1 MESISIIQPPFA
13 YPSATHRSSHAAV
26 RTSQADEPEILCRCE
41 ETHVHHQLRAIR
53 TICFSVVPPAVP
65 PPPLPAQ
72 SFSNLLTTK
81 VPSELVAKVAFV
93 PLSINHPIHPGLR
106 LNQKKSLPACTPTV
120 YLIVGIPHI
129 TEPVAIIL

>member
-1 MESISIIQPPFA
+1 MFVHVVLPTPSRCTLSIPQS
-13 YPSATHRSSHAAV
+13 
-26 RTSQADEPEILCRCE
+26 EPLGE
-41 ETHVHHQLRAIR
+41 ELPD
-53 TICFSVVPPAVP
+53 SL
-65 PPPLPAQ
+65 PLPAQ

-81 VPSELVAKVAFV
+81 VPSELVPKVAFV

-120 YLIVGIPHI
+120 YLIVGIPPM